1 MKVDT
6 YTKIILTV
14 IAVVLTI
21 NLLKGMIT
29 PAIAA
34 NRVVNVPVNP
44 DGSITVRLAESDV
57 LDVRLRGIDE
67 SPGLH
72 WEAIKVKVER

>member
-21 NLLKGMIT
+21 NLFKGMIT
-29 PAIAA
+29 PATAA

-44 DGSITVRLAESDV
+44 DGSITVKFAESDV

-67 SPGLH
+67 SPGLR

>member
-29 PAIAA
+29 PAMAA
-34 NRVVNVPVNP
+34 NKVVSLPINP
-44 DGSITVRLAESDV
+44 DGSITVKLAQSDV
-57 LDVRLRGIDE
+57 IDVRLRGIDE
-67 SPGLH
+67 SPSLH